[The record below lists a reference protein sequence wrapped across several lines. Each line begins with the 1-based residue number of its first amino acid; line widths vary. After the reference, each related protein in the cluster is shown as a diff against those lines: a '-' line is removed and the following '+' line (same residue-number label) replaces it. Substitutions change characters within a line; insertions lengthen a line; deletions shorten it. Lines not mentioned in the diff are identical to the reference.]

1 LFAVRSYSAQKP
13 TDKTVSRKYV
23 KNPATVY
30 TSLLFF
36 IQTNCQAL
44 LAENCPSEPR
54 FLETQSI
61 IKGSG

>member
-44 LAENCPSEPR
+44 FAENCPSEPR
-54 FLETQSI
+54 FQETQSI